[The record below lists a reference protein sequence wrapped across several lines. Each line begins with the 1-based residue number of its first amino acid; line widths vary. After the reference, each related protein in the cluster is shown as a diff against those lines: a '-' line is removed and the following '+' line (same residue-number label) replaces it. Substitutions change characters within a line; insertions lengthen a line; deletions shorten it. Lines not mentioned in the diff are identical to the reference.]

1 MAQRLLKEGQG
12 REGSKAAEGRGRFM
26 RDAMIST
33 RQRRGL
39 AVLVLSAFAMTAAPV
54 AWAHDPKPGFNVF
67 SADQEVQLGQQAA
80 ADAERQLP
88 VLNDRSV
95 NNYVNNIVNR
105 LERVAPFRDYPYQ
118 ARVVNSSDVNAF
130 ALPGGFLYINRG
142 LIEAA
147 RTEGE
152 LAGVIAHEMAH
163 VALRHGTAQVSKAYA
178 AQLGVGALGQILGGN
193 RNRNS
198 QVWNVIGN
206 IGLSTLFL
214 KFSRNAEDEADSL
227 GAKMMAQAGY
237 NPVEM
242 ANFFDLLGQQR
253 GNSRVAQFLSDHP
266 TPANR
271 SQHIRAE
278 ARSLGGGSGRQMG
291 SLPTVQN
298 RLRSMPAARRASLRT
313 SR

>member
-1 MAQRLLKEGQG
+1 
-12 REGSKAAEGRGRFM
+12 
-26 RDAMIST
+26 MIHN
-33 RQRRGL
+33 RRHRGL
-39 AVLVLSAFAMTAAPV
+39 AVLTLSAFTLTAAPA

-80 ADAERQLP
+80 SDAERQLP
-88 VLNDRSV
+88 MLNDRSV
-95 NNYVNNIVNR
+95 NNYVNGIVNR

-130 ALPGGFLYINRG
+130 ALPGGFLYVNRG

-152 LAGVIAHEMAH
+152 LAGVLAHEMAH

-198 QVWNVIGN
+198 QVLNVIGN
-206 IGLSTLFL
+206 LGLSTLFL

-227 GAKMMAQAGY
+227 GARMMAQAGY

-242 ANFFDLLGQQR
+242 ANFFDVLAQER
-253 GNSRVAQFLSDHP
+253 GSSRVAQFFSDHP
-266 TPANR
+266 APANR
-271 SQHIRAE
+271 SQHIRSE
-278 ARSLGGGSGRQMG
+278 ARSLGGGSGQRVG
-291 SLPTVQN
+291 SLPSIQS
-298 RLRSMPAARRASLRT
+298 RLRSMPSARRTSLRT